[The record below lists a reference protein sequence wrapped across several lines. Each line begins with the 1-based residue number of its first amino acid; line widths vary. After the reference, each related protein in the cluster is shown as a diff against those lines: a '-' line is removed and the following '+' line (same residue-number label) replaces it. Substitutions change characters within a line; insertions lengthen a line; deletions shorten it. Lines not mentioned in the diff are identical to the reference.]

1 MATRC
6 LGSNHSFL
14 LKCTLALMLAWLS
27 DLLLG
32 SGAGTVVGVCA
43 LAWIGAVV
51 VARPAGDRRALPAL
65 GAAILFGAMLVE
77 DPSLLAAL
85 LFWASLSLAVLLPR
99 HRFDDAARW
108 AARLLRHAALGLSTP
123 FVDIARVGRARARVH
138 ARVGVTRV
146 LATLALPLIGGGVF
160 VTLFAGAN
168 PLIARA
174 LGSIALP
181 DPTGLFRHLGWWA
194 LALLLV
200 WPSLRP
206 HPLATRGAPEVA
218 GRPPLFAD
226 LPPATSTLALVTFNL
241 LFAVENALDLT
252 FLWSG
257 AALPA
262 GVTLA
267 EYAHRGA
274 YSLIVTA
281 LLAGLFV
288 LVALRPGSAGAR
300 SPLVRRL
307 LVVWIAQNLLLVA
320 SSALRLVDY
329 IASFSLT
336 VLRVSALAWMGL
348 VAVGLVLVA
357 WRMLAGKSAAWLLN
371 RNAAAAALVLAAA
384 SAVDLGAVAA
394 RWNVDHAR
402 RAEQLDLCYLHQ
414 LGVSALLP
422 LIDLE
427 RRAGGP
433 VLRDRARYLRGE
445 ALAEVTRR
453 QADWHSWRWRNARRL
468 AAARALLGPN
478 PPRATAG
485 NRRCDGAMV
494 SAGAV
499 DEGESS

>member
-1 MATRC
+1 MGARTR
-6 LGSNHSFL
+6 LYPSFL
-14 LKCTLALMLAWLS
+14 LKVVLALLLAWLS

-32 SGAGTVVGVCA
+32 SGAGAVVGVCA
-43 LAWIGAVV
+43 LAWTGAVV
-51 VARPAGDRRALPAL
+51 AARPAGVRRALPAL
-65 GAAILFGAMLVE
+65 GATVLFGAMLLD

-85 LFWASLSLAVLLPR
+85 LFWVSLSLAVLLSR
-99 HRFDDAARW
+99 QRFDNAARW
-108 AARLLRHAALGLSTP
+108 AARLLLHAALGLSTP
-123 FVDIARVGRARARVH
+123 FADIARVGRERARVGT
-138 ARVGVTRV
+138 RLSITRV

-181 DPTGLFRHLGWWA
+181 DPTALFRHLGWWA
-194 LALLLV
+194 LALSLV

-206 HPLATRGAPEVA
+206 HPLATRGADEVA
-218 GRPPLFAD
+218 ALPPVVAD
-226 LPPATSTLALVTFNL
+226 LPPATLALSLLTFNL
-241 LFAVENALDLT
+241 LFAVENTLDIA

-262 GVTLA
+262 GVTMA
-267 EYAHRGA
+267 TYAHRGA
-274 YSLIVTA
+274 YTLIVTA

-336 VLRVSALAWMGL
+336 VLRLSALAWMAL

-402 RAEQLDLCYLHQ
+402 RAEQLDLCYLHR
-414 LGVSALLP
+414 LGGSALLP

-433 VLRDRARYLRGE
+433 VLRDRARYLRAE
-445 ALAEVTRR
+445 ALAEVERQ
-453 QADWHSWRWRNARRL
+453 QADWHSWRWRDARRL
-468 AAARALLGPN
+468 AAARTLLGSN
-478 PPRATAG
+478 PPRAPAG
-485 NRRCDGAMV
+485 IRRCDGGAAP
-494 SAGAV
+494 AGAI
-499 DEGESS
+499 DEEESS